1 MRKFR
6 CVLVCAAFV
15 VAIGGAT
22 TATAGPAS
30 IDWSKI
36 KVKTVPL
43 FYPGASTYD
52 WLLSEEHEKGYKK
65 VPKGAACFKCHEDDE
80 ENLGMTVLEQGI
92 GEPKAAPNRR
102 AVVQLGVQ
110 AAHDQEN
117 LYLRFQWK
125 SDSKGGEAKPDGV
138 AVMIGD
144 KKVKRFSKQ
153 GCWLTCHNGVR
164 DTRDV
169 PSEGEATKVLNA
181 KQVTKYL
188 PASRSDDTA
197 SWDQVKSADALAQIR
212 AAGGFADL
220 WRWKSNGEVED
231 ESVLENRRNDTGDS
245 AGDVHAEGELKDGKY
260 TVVMWRKLNTGHP
273 EDDKI
278 LAVKKKVRVGFAVH
292 DNNVDSR
299 YHYTSF
305 PLSLGVG
312 TKKAAIN
319 AVNLK

>member
-1 MRKFR
+1 MRNIR
-6 CVLVCAAFV
+6 LGLVFAAFV
-15 VAIGGAT
+15 VALGSAP
-22 TATAGPAS
+22 AASADPAS

-43 FYPGASTYD
+43 FYPGASTYG
-52 WLLSEEHEKGYKK
+52 WMITEEHEKGYKK
-65 VPKGAACFKCHEDDE
+65 VPKGVACVKCHEDDE
-80 ENLGMTVLEQGI
+80 ENLGKAVLEQGI

-102 AVVQLGVQ
+102 AVVQLAVQ

-117 LYLRFQWK
+117 LYLRLQWK
-125 SDSKGGEAKPDGV
+125 SDSKGGEGKPDGV
-138 AVMIGD
+138 SVMVGN

-153 GCWLTCHNGVR
+153 GCWLTCHDGVR

-169 PSEGEATKVLNA
+169 PSEAEAAKVVNA
-181 KQVTKYL
+181 KEVTKYL
-188 PASRSDDTA
+188 PASRSDDAA
-197 SWDQVKSADALAQIR
+197 SWDQLKSADALAQIR
-212 AAGGFADL
+212 ADGGFVDL
-220 WRWKSNGEVED
+220 WRWNSNGEAAD
-231 ESVLENRRNDTGDS
+231 ESVLEARRGDAGDS
-245 AGDVHAEGELKDGKY
+245 AGDVHAEGELKNGKY
-260 TVVMWRKLNTGHP
+260 TVVMWRKLDTGHP

-319 AVNLK
+319 AVSLK

>member
-1 MRKFR
+1 MRNIR
-6 CVLVCAAFV
+6 WVLVCAAFV
-15 VAIGGAT
+15 VAVGSAT
-22 TATAGPAS
+22 SATADPAS

-52 WLLSEEHEKGYKK
+52 WLLTEEHEGYKK
-65 VPKGAACFKCHEDDE
+65 VPKGAACVKCHEDDE
-80 ENLGMTVLEQGI
+80 ENQGMAVLEQGMA
-92 GEPKAAPNRR
+92 EPKAAPNRR
-102 AVVQLGVQ
+102 AVIQLAVQ

-125 SDSKGGEAKPDGV
+125 SDSKGGESKPDGV

-153 GCWLTCHNGVR
+153 GCWLSCHDGVR

-169 PSEGEATKVLNA
+169 PSEDEATKVLNA
-181 KQVTKYL
+181 KDVTKYL
-188 PASRSDDTA
+188 PASRSDDAA
-197 SWDQVKSADALAQIR
+197 SWDQLKSADALAQIR
-212 AAGGFADL
+212 ADGGFADL
-220 WRWKSNGEVED
+220 WRWKSNGETAD
-231 ESVLENRRNDTGDS
+231 QSVLENRRDDAGDS
-245 AGDVHAEGELKDGKY
+245 AGDVRAEGELKDGTY